1 MKLVHIS
8 DLHLGYRAYHRTNPQ
23 GINIREADVAL
34 AFRETLDRTAEIA
47 PEFLLVAGDV
57 FHTVRPSNAAIADAF
72 RQFSQFHSKS
82 PETRVIIVAGNH
94 DSPKATEMG
103 SILRLFDE
111 IEGVYVA
118 HHSARRLT
126 FPELGTA
133 VLCLPHSE
141 LYSGTEVAIE
151 PEPSMPRNLLLAHA
165 EVDDQRP
172 KLHMDFGVAKL
183 PREAIDPEQ
192 WDYVALGEYHVRS
205 RLAPNMFYSGAIERT
220 SLNIWAEAENARSES
235 EDKWERDQA
244 WGKGFIEFDFESG
257 DARFHRLESPRTVID
272 LEPILFGDL
281 APDELDEAIE
291 MSLAAVPG
299 GIEDKIVRLRIFNL
313 PREVYREIDHRKIRD
328 YRIEALHFH
337 LDARPPEIK
346 RGKGAGA
353 PGQRLTLREEMT
365 QFIKHRWK
373 PESDRLDRD
382 ALVELALR
390 YLQQAEDAEA
400 VEGRE

>member
-23 GINIREADVAL
+23 GINIREADVAR

-72 RQFSQFHSKS
+72 RQFSQFHSRS
-82 PETRVIIVAGNH
+82 PETRVVIVAGNH
-94 DSPKATEMG
+94 DSPKATETG

-111 IEGVYVA
+111 IEGVHVA
-118 HHSARRLT
+118 HHDARRLT

-141 LYSGTEVAIE
+141 LYSGTDVAIE
-151 PEPSMPRNLLLAHA
+151 PEPAMVHNILLAHA
-165 EVDDQRP
+165 SIDDQRL
-172 KLHMDFGVAKL
+172 KLLMDFGAAKL
-183 PREAIDPEQ
+183 AREAIDPEQ
-192 WDYVALGEYHVRS
+192 WDYVALGHYHLRS
-205 RLAPNMFYSGAIERT
+205 RLAPNMYYSGAIERT
-220 SLNIWAEAENARSES
+220 SLNIWAEADNVQAKS
-235 EDKWERDQA
+235 EDTWGDAA
-244 WGKGFIEFDFESG
+244 WGKGFVEFDLESG
-257 DARFHRLESPRTVID
+257 QAEFHKLESPRPVID
-272 LEPILFGDL
+272 LEPILFGDIP
-281 APDELDEAIE
+281 PDELDEVIE
-291 MSLAAVPG
+291 SSLAAVAD

-328 YRIEALHFH
+328 YRTQALHFH
-337 LDARPPEIK
+337 LDARPPQIV
-346 RGKGAGA
+346 RRKGEAG
-353 PGQRLTLREEMT
+353 PGQRMTLREEVT
-365 QFIKHRWK
+365 AFIKHRWK

-382 ALVELALR
+382 ALVELGLR